1 MSQLFRHLSIPA
13 LAGFMVFAAAAQ
25 AEAPSESFACG
36 LDAISAGGP
45 ARGGLTDAYA
55 MSMFGDVKYGPDFGH
70 FDYVDPNAPKG
81 GTVKLA
87 TIGTFDTLN
96 PFTLKGVSGAGSFQI
111 YDTLLTSSADE
122 AFTEYGLLAESIT
135 MPEDRSWVSF
145 ALREG
150 ARWHDGEPITVA
162 DVIWSLETLK
172 TKGNPFYRQYYA
184 DVASVEEVA
193 ERTVRFNFDPET
205 TNRELPLILGQFPIL
220 PKHYWETRDF
230 EATTLEPPL
239 GSGAYRI
246 AELEPGRSVTL
257 IRVDDYWARDL
268 PVNVGRYNI
277 DTIRYD
283 YYRDAK
289 VAIEAFKAGEYDFR
303 LENNSKEWA
312 TAYNIPEIA
321 DGIIVKRLI
330 DHEQPTGM
338 QGFWLNT
345 RRPKFADPVV
355 REALG
360 YTFDFEWTNQNL
372 FYGQY
377 TRTASYFSNTEL
389 AATGEPEGREAAL
402 LECYRGRVPNSVF
415 TAAHAPPT
423 TEGSSLRRN
432 LRTASRMLEAAGW
445 TVQDGKRTDAVT
457 GEAMIIEFL
466 LVAPAFERIV
476 GPVVKN
482 MERLGIKTSIRI
494 VDPAQYQNRV
504 EDFDYDVIVGSRG
517 QSLSPGNEQRNYW
530 TTASADIRGSGNLAG
545 VRDAVV
551 DELVNLVIQAR
562 DRTGLVAATRA
573 LDRVLLSGYYV
584 IPNWHIRSFRVLYWN
599 KFGHM
604 PVPPKYG
611 LGFPDTWWVIK
622 Q

>member
-1 MSQLFRHLSIPA
+1 MSPLFHRFSIPA
-13 LAGFMVFAAAAQ
+13 LAGLVLSVVSAPAQ
-25 AEAPSESFACG
+25 AESKSFACG
-36 LDAISAGGP
+36 LDAISSGAAAG
-45 ARGGLTDAYA
+45 AGLTDAHA
-55 MSMFGDVKYGPDFGH
+55 LSMFGDVKYGPDFSH
-70 FDYVDPNAPKG
+70 FDYVDPSASKG

-111 YDTLLTSSADE
+111 YDTLLVSSADE
-122 AFTEYGLLAESIT
+122 AFTEYGLLAETIT
-135 MPEDRSWVSF
+135 MPEDRSSVTF
-145 ALREG
+145 TLRDG
-150 ARWHDGEPITVA
+150 ARWHDGQPITGA
-162 DVIWSLETLK
+162 DVIWSLDTLK

-193 ERTVRFNFDPET
+193 PRTVRFNFDPET
-205 TNRELPLILGQFPIL
+205 TNRELPLIVGQFPIL

-239 GSGAYRI
+239 GSAAYRI

-257 IRVDDYWARDL
+257 SRVEDYWGRDL
-268 PVNVGRYNI
+268 PVNMGRYNI

-312 TAYNIPEIA
+312 TAYDIPEVG
-321 DGIIVKRLI
+321 DGTIVKTLI

-345 RRPKFADPVV
+345 RRAKFADPAV

-389 AATGEPEGREAAL
+389 AASGEPEGREAAL
-402 LECYRGRVPNSVF
+402 LDCYRDRVPAGVF
-415 TAAHAPPT
+415 ETAYVPPT

-432 LRTASRMLEAAGW
+432 LRTASKMLEAAGW
-445 TVQDGKRTDAVT
+445 TVQDGKRTNAST
-457 GEAMIIEFL
+457 GEAMVIEFL

-482 MERLGIKTSIRI
+482 MERLGIEASIRI
-494 VDPAQYQNRV
+494 VDPAQYQNRI
-504 EDFDYDVIVGSRG
+504 EDFDYDVVVGSRG

-551 DELVNLVIQAR
+551 DELVDLVIQAP
-562 DRTGLVAATRA
+562 DREGLIAATRA
-573 LDRVLLSGYYV
+573 LDRVLLAGHYV
-584 IPNWHIRSFRVLYWN
+584 IPNWHIRSYRVVYWT
-599 KFGHM
+599 KFGH
-604 PVPPKYG
+604 PPAPPKYG
-611 LGFPDTWWVIK
+611 LGFPDTWWVTTP
-622 Q
+622 